1 MPAPGTGPVLARFKI
16 LHKLTA
22 AVLLIA
28 ALVGGCVWYAQ
39 GRMTAIDDAYSVFL
53 VRESRASSSASLLNR
68 TLYTLSY
75 ATFRIIAET
84 DEAQIRRANTEF
96 DDALAGLKPGVA
108 TLRERAPTFAARVDK
123 IARDLD
129 DVAAKLAKV
138 RDLALAHRSAEAL
151 ELFRRS
157 VDPVMSGQIQE
168 TRKLALDIQ
177 DYVAKSSDDLTDQ
190 TNATRTRLMLVSGLG
205 LVLGLVTVALVTVL
219 GVTRPIGRLVRVLER
234 MARGEI
240 EAEIGEARRG
250 DEIGAIGR
258 AVEGIKAMVS
268 QKAAEQ
274 AEIKRIA
281 DAAAAE
287 ERRRTMM
294 ALADGFERAVGGI
307 VGQVSASA
315 TELQA
320 TAGQMTGTAT
330 ETASQSAAVAAA
342 AEEAA
347 SNVGTVAAAA
357 EELGASVAEIGRQV
371 DGSAGLARAAVTE
384 ADRTGA
390 RVRELSQTVGRIGDV
405 AGLISSIAAQ
415 TNLLALNATIEAAR
429 AGAAGRGFAVVA
441 AEVKELAAQTAKAT
455 EEIGQQIAA
464 VQSAT
469 GETVTA
475 ITAITER
482 IRELDTVTVAIAA
495 AVEEQGVATQ
505 EIVRNVSQA
514 ATGTGE
520 VTGNIAGVAGAAEET
535 GAAATQVLASA
546 TELSRQSEHLG
557 AEVAR
562 FLATVRA
569 A

>member
-1 MPAPGTGPVLARFKI
+1 M
-16 LHKLTA
+16 
-22 AVLLIA
+22 
-28 ALVGGCVWYAQ
+28 VGGCVWYAQ
-39 GRMTAIDDAYSVFL
+39 GRMSAIDDAYSLFL
-53 VRESRASSSASLLNR
+53 TREARAPGSATFLNR

-75 ATFRIIAET
+75 ATFRIVAET
-84 DEAQIRRANTEF
+84 DEAQMRRANAEF
-96 DDALAGLKPGVA
+96 DESLAGLKPAVA
-108 TLRERAPTFAARVDK
+108 ALRERAPTFTGRIDA

-129 DVAAKLAKV
+129 DLAAKLAAV
-138 RDLALAHRSAEAL
+138 RDLGVTHRNAEAL
-151 ELFRRS
+151 ALFRRS
-157 VDPVMSGQIQE
+157 VDPVLGGQIQE

-177 DYVAKSSDDLTDQ
+177 NYVSRSSDDLTDQ
-190 TNATRTRLMLVSGLG
+190 TNATRTRLMVVSGLG
-205 LVLGLVTVALVTVL
+205 LLLGLAVVALVAVL
-219 GVTRPIGRLVRVLER
+219 GVTRPISRLVRVLER
-234 MARGEI
+234 MAHGEI
-240 EAEIGEARRG
+240 EAEIREARRG

-258 AVEGIKAMVS
+258 AVEGIKAMVA

-281 DAAAAE
+281 DAAAAA

-294 ALADGFERAVGGI
+294 MLADGFEQAVGGI
-307 VGQVSASA
+307 VGLVSASA

-390 RVRELSQTVGRIGDV
+390 QVRALSQTVGRIGDV

-441 AEVKELAAQTAKAT
+441 AEVKELASQTARAT

-469 GETVTA
+469 GETVAA
-475 ITAITER
+475 ITAITAR
-482 IRELDTVTVAIAA
+482 IREIDTVTVAIAA